1 MQDTRKKIRILVVDD
16 DEILHRLLT
25 ISMERAGFETLKATN
40 GLEAI
45 QVLQQEV
52 VDCILLDLMMPMMD
66 GMRFLYWLREE
77 EKKTTPV
84 LVLTAMEKKGMAEDI
99 LKAGADGIIYKPIDV
114 QEIMKKLREIQLE
127 RSH

>member
-45 QVLQQEV
+45 QVLQQQE

-84 LVLTAMEKKGMAEDI
+84 LVLTAMEKKGMAKDI
-99 LKAGADGIIYKPIDV
+99 LQAGADGIIYKPIDV
-114 QEIMKKLREIQLE
+114 QEIMKKLKEIQQ
-127 RSH
+127 

>member
-45 QVLQQEV
+45 QVLQQEE